1 MNPKYKDLLHLPHP
15 SSLKHPRMDPID
27 RAAQFSPFS
36 PLTGYDEAISETARE
51 TNQRIE
57 LDEEARNKLD
67 AQLATILLR
76 LKERPPVTITYFKAD
91 ETKEGGSYE
100 TITGVIKR
108 INSTKNAI
116 QMENGPEIIIQDIIS
131 IRHELD
137 NTYTNT

>member
-1 MNPKYKDLLHLPHP
+1 
-15 SSLKHPRMDPID
+15 MDPID

-76 LKERPPVTITYFKAD
+76 LKEKPPVAITYFKAD

-100 TITGVIKR
+100 TIVGIIKK
-108 INSTKNAI
+108 INQSKNSI
-116 QMENGPEIIIQDIIS
+116 FMENGLEIKVDDIIAINHQLNS
-131 IRHELD
+131 IFLF
-137 NTYTNT
+137 

>member
-1 MNPKYKDLLHLPHP
+1 
-15 SSLKHPRMDPID
+15 MDPID

-76 LKERPPVTITYFKAD
+76 LKEKPPVAITYFKAD

>member
-15 SSLKHPRMDPID
+15 NSLKHPRMDPID

-67 AQLATILLR
+67 AHLAFILLHIN
-76 LKERPPVTITYFKAD
+76 ERPTISITFFKAD
-91 ETKEGGSYE
+91 EKKEGGFYE
-100 TITGVIKR
+100 TIVGIIKK
-108 INSTKNAI
+108 INQSKNSI
-116 QMENGPEIIIQDIIS
+116 FMENGLEIKVVDIIAINHQLNS
-131 IRHELD
+131 ISLF
-137 NTYTNT
+137 

>member
-76 LKERPPVTITYFKAD
+76 LKEKPPVAITYFKAD

-100 TITGVIKR
+100 TIVGIIKK
-108 INSTKNAI
+108 INQSKNSI
-116 QMENGPEIIIQDIIS
+116 FMENGLEIKVDDIIAINHQLNS
-131 IRHELD
+131 ISLF
-137 NTYTNT
+137 

>member
-1 MNPKYKDLLHLPHP
+1 
-15 SSLKHPRMDPID
+15 MDPID

-76 LKERPPVTITYFKAD
+76 LKEKPPVAITYFKAD
-91 ETKEGGSYE
+91 ETKEGGFYE
-100 TITGVIKR
+100 TIVGIIKK
-108 INSTKNAI
+108 INQSKNSI
-116 QMENGPEIIIQDIIS
+116 FMENGLEIKVDDIIAINHQLNS
-131 IRHELD
+131 ISLF
-137 NTYTNT
+137 

>member
-15 SSLKHPRMDPID
+15 NSLKHLRMDPID

-67 AQLATILLR
+67 AHLPFILLH
-76 LKERPPVTITYFKAD
+76 KNERPTSSITFFKAD
-91 ETKEGGSYE
+91 EKKEGGFYE
-100 TITGVIKR
+100 TIVGIIKK
-108 INSTKNAI
+108 INQSKNSI
-116 QMENGPEIIIQDIIS
+116 FMENGLEIKVDDIIAINHQLNS
-131 IRHELD
+131 ISLF
-137 NTYTNT
+137 

>member
-15 SSLKHPRMDPID
+15 NSLKHPRMDSID

-76 LKERPPVTITYFKAD
+76 LKEKPPVTITYFKAD

-100 TITGVIKR
+100 TIVGIIKK
-108 INSTKNAI
+108 INQSKNSI
-116 QMENGPEIIIQDIIS
+116 FMENGLEIKVDDIIAINHQLNS
-131 IRHELD
+131 ISLF
-137 NTYTNT
+137 